1 MAASILVSDIL
12 LRASTLLLD
21 ASPQFTRWSQ
31 QELVH
36 WVNDAQRAIA
46 KYMPHACSRVDALR
60 LSAGTK
66 QSIEQIAQANVIPGD
81 GSAASVV
88 RGSMVLDVVRNMGA
102 SGSTPGR
109 AVRRVDR
116 ETLDQ
121 ADPNWHAAT
130 GKTPI
135 REWSF
140 DPRNPRVFYVN
151 PPVPSATSWW
161 AEVSYLANPSDVS
174 AVSAIS
180 IDDKYT
186 DDILNYVMARAHMK
200 DAEFSG
206 NAQLASMFTSMFV
219 SSINAQ
225 VTALTG
231 VNPNLEV
238 LPLTPNIPAA
248 AK

>member
-1 MAASILVSDIL
+1 MAASILVNDIL
-12 LRASTLLLD
+12 FRASTLLLD
-21 ASPQFTRWSQ
+21 INPQFTRWTQ

-46 KYMPHACSRVDALR
+46 KYMPHACSRVDVLR

-66 QSIEQIAQANVIPGD
+66 QSIEQIGQGNVIPGS
-81 GSAASVV
+81 GSSATSVH
-88 RGSMVLDVVRNMGA
+88 GSMVLDVVRNMGA
-102 SGSTPGR
+102 NGSTPGR
-109 AVRRVDR
+109 AIRRIDR

-121 ADPNWHAAT
+121 ADPNWHTAV

-151 PPVPSATSWW
+151 PPVPSASSWW
-161 AEVSYLANPSDVS
+161 AEVAYLANPAEVS
-174 AVSAIS
+174 AGSTIS
-180 IDDKYT
+180 IDDKYA
-186 DDILNYVMARAHMK
+186 DDILNYVMARSHMK
-200 DAEFSG
+200 DAEFAG
-206 NAQLASMFTSMFV
+206 NAQAAATFTNMFV

-238 LPLTPNIPAA
+238 LPLNPNLPAA